1 MQGLRQGALLFWP
14 PMSSEFA
21 PPFFI
26 ARLSPSDQHC
36 DAWADQS
43 LLDSM
48 EQGGL
53 DWPSSCRNGTCRT
66 CIGQLVSG
74 SVHYAVEWPGL
85 SAEEKAEGCVLP
97 CVAIPDG
104 DVVLQDP
111 SN

>member
-1 MQGLRQGALLFWP
+1 
-14 PMSSEFA
+14 MSSEFA
-21 PPFFI
+21 PPFFT
-26 ARLSPSDQHC
+26 ARLSPSNQQC

-53 DWPSSCRNGTCRT
+53 DWPSSCRNGTCRNGTCRT
-66 CIGQLVSG
+66 CIGHLVSG

-85 SAEEKAEGCVLP
+85 SPEEKAEGCVLP

>member
-1 MQGLRQGALLFWP
+1 MQGLRHGALLFLL

-26 ARLSPSDQHC
+26 ARLSPSDQQC

-53 DWPSSCRNGTCRT
+53 D
-66 CIGQLVSG
+66 
-74 SVHYAVEWPGL
+74 
-85 SAEEKAEGCVLP
+85 

-111 SN
+111 SR